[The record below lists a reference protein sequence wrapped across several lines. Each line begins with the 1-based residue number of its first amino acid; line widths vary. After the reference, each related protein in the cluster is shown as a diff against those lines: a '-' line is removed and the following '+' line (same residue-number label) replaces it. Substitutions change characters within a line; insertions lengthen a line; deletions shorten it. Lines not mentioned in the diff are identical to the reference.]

1 MPKVIFTSLP
11 MSQKTE
17 KHTFQAEIQQLLD
30 IVIHSLY
37 TDKEIFIR
45 ELISNAAD
53 ACEKLRFRQSAG
65 ESIHEPETDLKICIA
80 TDDQANT
87 ITITDTGIG
96 MTRDE
101 LIENLGTIAHSGS
114 KAFLKQISEGKEK
127 PDANL
132 IGQFGV
138 GFYSAFMVASEVKV
152 NSRSFQPDAPG
163 HAWLSE
169 GSGSYEIEEAAESP
183 RGTRIFIKL
192 KEEDK
197 DFAQSSRVESI
208 IKQYSNFVP
217 FPIELNGEVVNK
229 MSAIWTRSKSDVKE
243 EEYKEFYHY
252 IGHDHE
258 DPLTK
263 LHFAVDAPLDIK
275 SLLYVPAKNME
286 SMGLAR
292 SESEVHLYCRKVLI
306 QSKAEQLFPEWCR
319 FLKGVVDSEDLPLNI
334 SRESM
339 QDSALMQKLN
349 KVLTSRFLKHLDSL
363 AKKDEETFYKIYDQY
378 HRFLKEGAATDFTH
392 RESLSG
398 LLRFESSALDK
409 GKRTSLKEYVE
420 RMQEDQKEI
429 YFLLSSSR
437 ETAEQSPYLE
447 VFKARHLEVLFLF
460 DPIDEIVMDH
470 LGRFEEKALTA
481 AEKADLA
488 IEEASD
494 SSHSLSEKE
503 AKALAKWA
511 KEKLGSKVEE
521 VRTSTRLVE
530 SPAVVVDHDK
540 TMTAGMRRFM
550 KSMNQESGPMTLD
563 LELNPRHAMVV
574 RLSEMKS
581 QNELLATRV
590 LEQLVDNARLA
601 AGVVEDPKTMVRQL
615 NELLEQVLKTQSS

>member
-1 MPKVIFTSLP
+1 

-53 ACEKLRFRQSAG
+53 ACEKLRFRQSSG
-65 ESIHEPETDLKICIA
+65 EAIHQPEVDLKISIA
-80 TDDQANT
+80 TDDQAHT
-87 ITITDTGIG
+87 ITLTDTGIG

-114 KAFLKQISEGKEK
+114 KAFLKQIAEGKEK

-138 GFYSAFMVASEVKV
+138 GFYSAFMVAEEVKV
-152 NSRSFQPDAPG
+152 HSRSYQADAEG
-163 HAWLSE
+163 HSWLSE
-169 GSGSYEIEEAAESP
+169 GSGSYEIEGAPDWP

-197 DFAQSSRVESI
+197 EFAQASKVESI

-229 MSAIWTRSKSDVKE
+229 MSAIWTRSKNEIKD
-243 EEYKEFYHY
+243 EEYNEFYHY

-258 DPLTK
+258 DPVTR

-286 SMGLAR
+286 TLGLAR

-349 KVLTSRFLKHLDSL
+349 KVLTSRFIKHLDGM
-363 AKKDEETFYKIYDQY
+363 AKKDEEIFYKVYDQY
-378 HRFLKEGAATDFTH
+378 HRFLKEGVATDFTH
-392 RESLSG
+392 RESLSN
-398 LLRFESSALDK
+398 LLRFESSSLDK
-409 GKRTSLKEYVE
+409 GKRTSLKEYVG
-420 RMQEDQKEI
+420 RMKDDQKEI
-429 YFLLSSSR
+429 YFLLASSR
-437 ETAEQSPYLE
+437 DTAEQSPYLE
-447 VFKARHLEVLFLF
+447 VFQSRHLEVLFLF

-470 LGRFEEKALTA
+470 LGRFDEKTLTA
-481 AEKADLA
+481 AEKAELEIEESNDSTTALSEEDAKDLA
-488 IEEASD
+488 A
-494 SSHSLSEKE
+494 
-503 AKALAKWA
+503 WA

-521 VRTSTRLVE
+521 VRVSTRLVE

-563 LELNPRHAMVV
+563 LELNPRHSMVSK
-574 RLSEMKS
+574 LHQMK
-581 QNELLATRV
+581 QGNELLATKV
-590 LEQLVDNARLA
+590 LDQLVDNARLA
-601 AGVVEDPKTMVRQL
+601 AGVVEDPKTMVKQL
-615 NELLEQVLKTQSS
+615 NELLDQVLTAQKS

>member
-65 ESIHEPETDLKICIA
+65 ESIHEPETDLKISIA

-334 SRESM
+334 SRETM
-339 QDSALMQKLN
+339 QDKALLDKLG
-349 KVLTSRFLKHLDSL
+349 KVITKRFLKFL
-363 AKKDEETFYKIYDQY
+363 DEEATQRPDGYVKFYANFGI
-378 HRFLKEGAATDFTH
+378 FLKEGAALDH
-392 RESLSG
+392 AHKDQLMK
-398 LLRFESSALDK
+398 LLRFESSLTDK
-409 GKRTSLKEYVE
+409 TKQTSLADYVS
-420 RMQEDQKEI
+420 RMGSEQKEI
-429 YFLLSSSR
+429 YYLVGKDR
-437 ETAEQSPYLE
+437 TAIESGPYLE
-447 VFKARHLEVLFLF
+447 GFKARNLEVLFCYEPVDEYVMNNAREF
-460 DPIDEIVMDH
+460 DGKKLIAADH
-470 LGRFEEKALTA
+470 ADVKLSDIPKPEGALSEEDTKKLTA
-481 AEKADLA
+481 WLKDSLGDRVAEVKASDRLVDSPALAINADAFMSAHMRRMMKAMNKDGADLPQKA
-488 IEEASD
+488 NLEINPRSAVIKRLFEIHTASPD
-494 SSHSLSEKE
+494 K
-503 AKALAKWA
+503 AKLVAEQILDNALI
-511 KEKLGSKVEE
+511 S
-521 VRTSTRLVE
+521 
-530 SPAVVVDHDK
+530 
-540 TMTAGMRRFM
+540 AGML
-550 KSMNQESGPMTLD
+550 EDATPM
-563 LELNPRHAMVV
+563 V
-574 RLSEMKS
+574 
-581 QNELLATRV
+581 
-590 LEQLVDNARLA
+590 ARMY
-601 AGVVEDPKTMVRQL
+601 K
-615 NELLEQVLKTQSS
+615 LLETV